1 MFWAIEKRG
10 RNMTRDLIWKTFK
23 MEELILELV
32 VIHLLLE
39 IWAIYF
45 RCLWEEVWVVW
56 VVEEGEGEEVEDSQ
70 EVISIQEVKVKE
82 NSSLSDLAEKL

>member
-1 MFWAIEKRG
+1 MFWVIEIRG
-10 RNMTRDLIWKTFK
+10 KNMIRDLIWKTFK

-32 VIHLLLE
+32 VIHLLVE

-45 RCLWEEVWVVW
+45 KCLWEEGW
-56 VVEEGEGEEVEDSQ
+56 VVEEDEEEEVEDSQ
-70 EVISIQEVKVKE
+70 EVISIQEVQVKE

>member
-1 MFWAIEKRG
+1 MFWAIKKRG
-10 RNMTRDLIWKTFK
+10 INMIRDLIWKTYK
-23 MEELILELV
+23 MEELILEQV
-32 VIHLLLE
+32 VIHLLVE

-45 RCLWEEVWVVW
+45 KCLWEEAWVVW
-56 VVEEGEGEEVEDSQ
+56 VVEEEGGEEVEDSQ

>member
-1 MFWAIEKRG
+1 MFWAIKKRG
-10 RNMTRDLIWKTFK
+10 INMIRDLIWKTFK

-32 VIHLLLE
+32 VIHLLVE

-45 RCLWEEVWVVW
+45 KCLWEEVWEGW
-56 VVEEGEGEEVEDSQ
+56 VVEEDEEEEVEDFQ
-70 EVISIQEVKVKE
+70 EVISIQEVQVKE

>member
-1 MFWAIEKRG
+1 MFWVIEIRG
-10 RNMTRDLIWKTFK
+10 KNMIRDLIWKTFK

-32 VIHLLLE
+32 VIHLLVE

-45 RCLWEEVWVVW
+45 KCLWEEVWEGW
-56 VVEEGEGEEVEDSQ
+56 VVEEDEEEEVEDSQ
-70 EVISIQEVKVKE
+70 EVISIQEVQVKE

>member
-1 MFWAIEKRG
+1 MI
-10 RNMTRDLIWKTFK
+10 RDLIWKTFK

-32 VIHLLLE
+32 VIHLLVE

-45 RCLWEEVWVVW
+45 KCLWEEVWEGW
-56 VVEEGEGEEVEDSQ
+56 VVEEDEEEEVEDSQ
-70 EVISIQEVKVKE
+70 EVIFIQEVQVKE

>member
-1 MFWAIEKRG
+1 MFWVIEIRG
-10 RNMTRDLIWKTFK
+10 KNMIRDLIWKTFK

-32 VIHLLLE
+32 VIHLLVE

-45 RCLWEEVWVVW
+45 KCLWEEVWEGW
-56 VVEEGEGEEVEDSQ
+56 VVEEDEEEEVEDSQ
-70 EVISIQEVKVKE
+70 EVIFIQEVQVKE